1 MYIKQL
7 SIFIEN
13 KVGRLQAIMD
23 TLSENGINI
32 RALSIAETTEF
43 GILRIITPDVEK
55 AKKVLREVD
64 VISKITDVIAVYID
78 DQAGGL
84 AKMLKCITAAEVNVE
99 YMYAFLGRTEGK
111 ALMVLKAD
119 DEAKAEKALVASGM
133 ELASP
138 EIIYFNKVKNK
149 GAGSLR
155 VQLLIYTFDAKLLF
169 TASPAGAYRFAFH
182 DIYLRKHIRRTPKIF
197 GYTP

>member
-23 TLSENGINI
+23 TLSANDINI

-78 DQAGGL
+78 DKAGGL
-84 AKMLKCITAAEVNVE
+84 AKMLKSITDANVNVE

-119 DEAKAEKALVASGM
+119 DETKAEKALTASGM

-138 EIIYFNKVKNK
+138 DII
-149 GAGSLR
+149 
-155 VQLLIYTFDAKLLF
+155 
-169 TASPAGAYRFAFH
+169 
-182 DIYLRKHIRRTPKIF
+182 
-197 GYTP
+197 

>member
-1 MYIKQL
+1 MFIKQL

-23 TLSENGINI
+23 TLSENDINI

-43 GILRIITPDVEK
+43 GILRIITPDVDK
-55 AKKVLREVD
+55 AKQVLRDAD

-78 DQAGGL
+78 DRAGGL
-84 AKMLKCITAAEVNVE
+84 AKMLKSVTDSGVNIE
-99 YMYAFLGRTEGK
+99 YMYAFLGRREGK

-119 DEAKAEKALVASGM
+119 DEAKAEQALVASGM

-138 EIIYFNKVKNK
+138 DV
-149 GAGSLR
+149 L
-155 VQLLIYTFDAKLLF
+155 
-169 TASPAGAYRFAFH
+169 
-182 DIYLRKHIRRTPKIF
+182 
-197 GYTP
+197 

>member
-1 MYIKQL
+1 MFIKQL

-23 TLSENGINI
+23 TLSENDINI

-55 AKKVLREVD
+55 AKKVLRDVD

-78 DQAGGL
+78 DRAGGL
-84 AKMLKCITAAEVNVE
+84 AKMLKSITEAEVNVE

-119 DEAKAEKALVASGM
+119 DEAKAEKALLASGM

-138 EIIYFNKVKNK
+138 DII
-149 GAGSLR
+149 
-155 VQLLIYTFDAKLLF
+155 
-169 TASPAGAYRFAFH
+169 
-182 DIYLRKHIRRTPKIF
+182 
-197 GYTP
+197 

>member
-1 MYIKQL
+1 MFIKQL

-23 TLSENGINI
+23 TLSENDINI

-43 GILRIITPDVEK
+43 GILRIITPDVDK

-78 DQAGGL
+78 DKAGGL
-84 AKMLKCITAAEVNVE
+84 AKMLRSITDAGINVE

-119 DEAKAEKALVASGM
+119 DEAKAQKALVDSGI

-138 EIIYFNKVKNK
+138 DII
-149 GAGSLR
+149 
-155 VQLLIYTFDAKLLF
+155 
-169 TASPAGAYRFAFH
+169 
-182 DIYLRKHIRRTPKIF
+182 
-197 GYTP
+197 

>member
-1 MYIKQL
+1 MFIKQL

-13 KVGRLQAIMD
+13 KVGRLQSITD
-23 TLSENGINI
+23 TLSENNINI
-32 RALSIAETTEF
+32 RALSLAETTEF

-55 AKKVLREVD
+55 AKQVLRDAE

-78 DQAGGL
+78 DKAGGL
-84 AKMLKCITAAEVNVE
+84 AKMLKSVTEAGVNVE

-119 DEAKAEKALVASGM
+119 DEEKAEKALLASGM

-138 EIIYFNKVKNK
+138 DII
-149 GAGSLR
+149 
-155 VQLLIYTFDAKLLF
+155 
-169 TASPAGAYRFAFH
+169 
-182 DIYLRKHIRRTPKIF
+182 
-197 GYTP
+197 

>member
-1 MYIKQL
+1 MFIKQL

-23 TLSENGINI
+23 TLSENDINI

-43 GILRIITPDVEK
+43 GILRIITPEVDK
-55 AKKVLREVD
+55 AKKVLRDVD

-78 DQAGGL
+78 DKAGGL
-84 AKMLKCITAAEVNVE
+84 AKMLKCITDAGINVE

-119 DEAKAEKALVASGM
+119 DEAEAEKALLASGM

-138 EIIYFNKVKNK
+138 GII
-149 GAGSLR
+149 
-155 VQLLIYTFDAKLLF
+155 
-169 TASPAGAYRFAFH
+169 
-182 DIYLRKHIRRTPKIF
+182 
-197 GYTP
+197 

>member
-13 KVGRLQAIMD
+13 KVGRLQAVMD
-23 TLSENGINI
+23 TLSANNINI

-78 DQAGGL
+78 DRAGGL
-84 AKMLKCITAAEVNVE
+84 AKMLKSVTDAEVNIE

-119 DEAKAEKALVASGM
+119 DEAKAENALVTSGM

-138 EIIYFNKVKNK
+138 DII
-149 GAGSLR
+149 
-155 VQLLIYTFDAKLLF
+155 
-169 TASPAGAYRFAFH
+169 
-182 DIYLRKHIRRTPKIF
+182 
-197 GYTP
+197 

>member
-23 TLSENGINI
+23 TLSENDINI

-64 VISKITDVIAVYID
+64 VISKITDVIAVYVD

-84 AKMLKCITAAEVNVE
+84 AKMLKSVTEAEVNIE

-119 DEAKAEKALVASGM
+119 DEAKAEKALVASGI

-138 EIIYFNKVKNK
+138 EII
-149 GAGSLR
+149 
-155 VQLLIYTFDAKLLF
+155 
-169 TASPAGAYRFAFH
+169 
-182 DIYLRKHIRRTPKIF
+182 
-197 GYTP
+197 

>member
-1 MYIKQL
+1 MFIKQL

-23 TLSENGINI
+23 TLSENDINI

-78 DQAGGL
+78 DRAGGL
-84 AKMLKCITAAEVNVE
+84 AKMLKAITDAEINVE
-99 YMYAFLGRTEGK
+99 YMYAFLGRQEGK

-119 DEAKAEKALVASGM
+119 DEAKAEKV
-133 ELASP
+133 LAENNIPMTSQ
-138 EIIYFNKVKNK
+138 
-149 GAGSLR
+149 S
-155 VQLLIYTFDAKLLF
+155 
-169 TASPAGAYRFAFH
+169 
-182 DIYLRKHIRRTPKIF
+182 DI
-197 GYTP
+197 

>member
-43 GILRIITPDVEK
+43 GILRIITPEVDK
-55 AKKVLREVD
+55 AKQVLREVD
-64 VISKITDVIAVYID
+64 VISKVTDVIAVYID
-78 DQAGGL
+78 DKAGGL
-84 AKMLKCITAAEVNVE
+84 AKMLKAITDAEINVE

-119 DEAKAEKALVASGM
+119 DEAKAEKALIASGM

-138 EIIYFNKVKNK
+138 EII
-149 GAGSLR
+149 
-155 VQLLIYTFDAKLLF
+155 
-169 TASPAGAYRFAFH
+169 
-182 DIYLRKHIRRTPKIF
+182 
-197 GYTP
+197 

>member
-1 MYIKQL
+1 MFIKQL

-23 TLSENGINI
+23 TLSENDINI

-43 GILRIITPDVEK
+43 GILRIITPDFEK

-84 AKMLKCITAAEVNVE
+84 AKMLKSITAAEVNVE

-119 DEAKAEKALVASGM
+119 DEEKAEKALVASGM

-138 EIIYFNKVKNK
+138 E
-149 GAGSLR
+149 
-155 VQLLIYTFDAKLLF
+155 LI
-169 TASPAGAYRFAFH
+169 
-182 DIYLRKHIRRTPKIF
+182 
-197 GYTP
+197 